1 MKKQGNWIVFCLLVC
16 MIVLLAAYW
25 GSWAVTTMVENT
37 PIDRAHTIII
47 DAGHGGEDG
56 GASSADG
63 ILESRYNLEIAL
75 RLEELFHF
83 LGMETNMIRNT
94 DISVYTEGETLA
106 QKKRSDLKERVRRV
120 NEAKNGLLLSIHQNS
135 FPDSQ
140 YHGAQVF
147 FAGTEGSQVLANA
160 LQTALNRSLN
170 SQSNRNSKKAEGI
183 YLMEHIQAPGVLIEC
198 GFLTNPAESRN
209 LRKPEC
215 QKKLCGIIATT
226 VCEYLSNN

>member
-16 MIVLLAAYW
+16 VTVLLAAYW
-25 GSWAVTTMVENT
+25 GSWAVTTMVENA

-63 ILESRYNLEIAL
+63 ILESQYNLEIAL

-147 FAGTEGSQVLANA
+147 FAGTDGSQVLANA

-209 LRKPEC
+209 LRKPEY

-226 VCEYLSNN
+226 VCEYLSNT